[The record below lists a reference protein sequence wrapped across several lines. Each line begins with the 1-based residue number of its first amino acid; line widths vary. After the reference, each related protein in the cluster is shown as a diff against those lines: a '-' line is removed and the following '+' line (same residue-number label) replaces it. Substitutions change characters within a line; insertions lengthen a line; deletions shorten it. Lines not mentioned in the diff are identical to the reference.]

1 MKHLTASTSPSPF
14 SGENWFDPLED
25 AIRFRVRAFIEAVVA
40 EEAQA
45 ALGGR
50 ARYQRSGAPKGY
62 RNGHRH
68 RQLVGTFGALTV
80 SLPRVRLLDG
90 DGGEKEWRSQTIQAY
105 KRLTKRAEA
114 IIANTYL
121 AGTNTRRVRR
131 ALAGLFGGKVGKDAV
146 SRAWRKV
153 KTDWESWQA
162 RDLSGEDIVRLILDG
177 TGVKARL
184 DGRVLSIPLL
194 VVLGVRRDGQK
205 VLLAVK
211 NMGGETEAAWRHV
224 LEDLLGRGLK
234 APELLIVDGGKGLE
248 AALASLWSDIPVQ
261 RCTVHKERNLLAHAP
276 KALHD
281 EVKTDYTDMMYAENA
296 EQVRKKRKAFLAKWR
311 LRCRGVADSLEQA
324 GERLFT
330 FLRYPPQQWK
340 SLRTTNAIERLH
352 GEFKRRVKTQC
363 ALPNAETASGPPVDV
378 LRSRG
383 CGYSSGFPRVRRLR
397 RRVRRRGF
405 LLRAGSRSRPP
416 SSPTARPRIWRRS
429 GPCRE
434 PCWISHWSA
443 AIGGSD
449 MPYREFHPRARFRQ
463 TPPGACRSMEIPRFP
478 PDSPSAL
485 TVPFMKGCRPH
496 QTQRLLRAS

>member
-1 MKHLTASTSPSPF
+1 M
-14 SGENWFDPLED
+14 
-25 AIRFRVRAFIEAVVA
+25 
-40 EEAQA
+40 A
-45 ALGGR
+45 ALLDRWWLGIHHGAIDADHLDYYLDEFTFRFNRPFAGSWPAFLPTAPAGGAAR
-50 ARYQRSGAPKGY
+50 AGPLQGPSRRSAASETKCRGY
-62 RNGHRH
+62 
-68 RQLVGTFGALTV
+68 AKWIP
-80 SLPRVRLLDG
+80 S
-90 DGGEKEWRSQTIQAY
+90 
-105 KRLTKRAEA
+105 
-114 IIANTYL
+114 IANTYL

-281 EVKTDYTDMMYAENA
+281 EVKADYTDMMYAENA

-311 LRCRGVADSLEQA
+311 LRCRGVADSLEEA

-363 ALPNAETASGPPVDV
+363 ALPNAETAAMLFWALMASGQITM
-378 LRSRG
+378 
-383 CGYSSGFPRVRRLR
+383 
-397 RRVRRRGF
+397 RRVGGWQT
-405 LLRAGSRSRPP
+405 LDQAPVKKPIDL
-416 SSPTARPRIWRRS
+416 
-429 GPCRE
+429 
-434 PCWISHWSA
+434 A
-443 AIGGSD
+443 A
-449 MPYREFHPRARFRQ
+449 
-463 TPPGACRSMEIPRFP
+463 
-478 PDSPSAL
+478 
-485 TVPFMKGCRPH
+485 
-496 QTQRLLRAS
+496 